1 MGDEVTQGAGDQ
13 GVSGAG
19 ESGSVAPAG
28 SQNDW
33 TAHIPQEYAAEK
45 FWEPLKGKGF
55 GDVLK
60 TYAEAQKFI
69 GGSIRLP
76 GEKDAP
82 QDREK
87 KLNDV
92 YAKLGRP
99 ESPEKYDLK
108 LPEVNGVKWDDNAV
122 GMFKQTAHK
131 LGLNSTQLNGLLT
144 MYGEHLKTVLPNI
157 EELNQKG
164 AQALQEHWGVNA
176 KRNAVMAENG
186 FKQLALAELGAEGS
200 ERLLDAINASGF
212 GSNPDF
218 VRVVARIV
226 SETGE
231 DKYVDGVDN
240 HRTDEQTDDEIRTLM
255 GSKEYMDDRLPGHQA
270 AVDKVRR
277 LFEEKANPLNKKAA
291 FSVL

>member
-1 MGDEVTQGAGDQ
+1 MGDEVTQGTGDQ

-28 SQNDW
+28 NQNDW

-108 LPEVNGVKWDDNAV
+108 LPEVGGVKWDDNAV

-131 LGLNSTQLNGLLT
+131 LGLNSAQLNGLLT
-144 MYGEHLKTVLPNI
+144 MYGEHLKTGLPNI
-157 EELNQKG
+157 EALNQKG

>member
-99 ESPEKYDLK
+99 ESPDKYDLK
-108 LPEVNGVKWDDNAV
+108 LPDVNGVKWDDNAV

-144 MYGEHLKTVLPNI
+144 MYGEHLKTGLPNI
-157 EELNQKG
+157 EALNQKG

-186 FKQLALAELGAEGS
+186 FKQLALAELGPEGS